1 MRELAELYPGVYSV
15 SVVPVGL
22 TKHREGALR
31 SFRPFDAASAAETID
46 RVEAFAAE
54 CLENRGSR
62 IFWCSDELYLK
73 AGRELPSDEYYEEY
87 SQLENGVGL
96 IRLLETRICRRAG
109 GRQAPTR
116 ARARAFTI
124 ATGCLPPRRF

>member
-1 MRELAELYPGVYSV
+1 M
-15 SVVPVGL
+15 PVGL
-22 TKHREGALR
+22 TKHREGLAEL
-31 SFRPFDAASAAETID
+31 RPFDAASAAETID

-54 CLENRGSR
+54 CLEARGSR

-96 IRLLETRICRRAG
+96 IRLLETEFADALEAVSPDAG
-109 GRQAPTR
+109 TGVS
-116 ARARAFTI
+116 FTI
-124 ATGCLPPRRF
+124 ATRRLRRAVFRETFTNRTQKVC